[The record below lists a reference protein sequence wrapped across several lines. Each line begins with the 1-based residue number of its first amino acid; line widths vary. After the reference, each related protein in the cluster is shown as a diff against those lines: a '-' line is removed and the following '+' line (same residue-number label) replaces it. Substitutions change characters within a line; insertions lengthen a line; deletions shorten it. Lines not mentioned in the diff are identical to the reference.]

1 MEFIDGVKKK
11 DTLDIHD
18 ILESGFE
25 GEEIRING
33 AVHSIRDMGEVA
45 FVILRK
51 AQGLV
56 QCVYEPGVTDF
67 ELHKLREE
75 SAVEVLGTVKK
86 EERSPHGFEIRLKE
100 IKVLSKPAEPLPVPV
115 SKWKLN
121 TSLETKLALR
131 PVSLRNIRERARFR
145 IQEGIVRGLRRFTR
159 RRSLP
164 EGQREAPMFLSWI
177 TLENGQ
183 SWARVPSFT
192 NRLWPGS
199 LTGCLRRPL
208 YSGQRS
214 TIPQDI

>member
-86 EERSPHGFEIRLKE
+86 EERSG
-100 IKVLSKPAEPLPVPV
+100 
-115 SKWKLN
+115 
-121 TSLETKLALR
+121 
-131 PVSLRNIRERARFR
+131 
-145 IQEGIVRGLRRFTR
+145 
-159 RRSLP
+159 
-164 EGQREAPMFLSWI
+164 
-177 TLENGQ
+177 
-183 SWARVPSFT
+183 
-192 NRLWPGS
+192 
-199 LTGCLRRPL
+199 
-208 YSGQRS
+208 
-214 TIPQDI
+214 

>member
-145 IQEGIVRGLRRFTR
+145 IQEGIVRGFREYLFCQGFTEIHT
-159 RRSLP
+159 P
-164 EGQREAPMFLSWI
+164 KIVAREIGRAH
-177 TLENGQ
+177 
-183 SWARVPSFT
+183 V
-192 NRLWPGS
+192 
-199 LTGCLRRPL
+199 
-208 YSGQRS
+208 
-214 TIPQDI
+214 

>member
-145 IQEGIVRGLRRFTR
+145 IQEGIVRGFREYLFCQGFTEIHTPKIVAR
-159 RRSLP
+159 GA
-164 EGQREAPMFLSWI
+164 EGGSNVFKLDYFGKRAEL
-177 TLENGQ
+177 GQ
-183 SWARVPSFT
+183 SPF
-192 NRLWPGS
+192 
-199 LTGCLRRPL
+199 
-208 YSGQRS
+208 S
-214 TIPQDI
+214 TAIVFCG